1 MAKKKRSDLA
11 ARGTRADAARDLF
24 TATTGVEAKASEPA
38 KASLAPGMNSARERL
53 TSRIFLTVE
62 IVLVVI
68 PFVYLA
74 TAGVLNG
81 GAASM
86 ESLRVMLQGHPAFL
100 VMFIAACVQ
109 PFVAYLLRIAHR
121 HYQQGDAGY
130 TMGNL
135 VALLCGEMLMQNMV
149 GIVGVAV
156 LMWRTWRRGSE
167 QLGPW
172 RERRGLGGVLADISG
187 ALVVFV
193 LAAICAF
200 ASWRINA

>member
-11 ARGTRADAARDLF
+11 ARGTRADAERDLAA
-24 TATTGVEAKASEPA
+24 ATTGSEKKASKSS

-62 IVLVVI
+62 VVLVVI

-86 ESLRVMLQGHPAFL
+86 ESLREMLQGHPAFL

-149 GIVGVAV
+149 GVVGVAV

-172 RERRGLGGVLADISG
+172 RERRGIGGVLADISG
-187 ALVVFV
+187 ALVVLV

-200 ASWRINA
+200 ASWRVNA